1 MNSDA
6 QDMKLRNGK
15 YMKQISKT
23 DERYYLLRKIPKIL
37 LSYKY
42 PHVYEVIID
51 RHVSECVLYETYTG
65 FYVDTENGKIIYTF
79 CYNIEDA
86 PEIYSLW
93 ERV

>member
-1 MNSDA
+1 MNYNE
-6 QDMKLRNGK
+6 QDIKLRNGK
-15 YMKQISKT
+15 YMTQISKA
-23 DERYYLLRKIPKIL
+23 DERYYLLQRIPKIAL
-37 LSYKY
+37 NYKH

-65 FYVDTENGKIIYTF
+65 FYVDIENDKIVYTF

-86 PEIYSLW
+86 PEIYNLW